1 MRYVNLFAALLLAGL
16 AGCYKSPEDMMK
28 AWTPPEDE
36 QVAKGY
42 IAQLRQNNFE
52 QIEKDIDPSLK
63 SALTHETLL
72 KMAEFIPPQ
81 DPLSVKVIGANVF
94 RSPGLYRSNLSFEYQ
109 FPSAWLLIN
118 VAVQKKGDVST
129 IIGFNTYR
137 ISDSLENIHKFT
149 FAGKSA
155 FQYSVLA
162 LVVLIPL
169 FILCVLV
176 LCIRTKMAKR
186 KWLWIIFIIVGI
198 GSFNM
203 NWTTGQWTAFGI
215 ERADG
220 QWRVHPLD
228 FHLFGAGAVRQP
240 YGPWIFSFG
249 LPLGAV
255 LFLVRRKKLVGVA
268 SKQSPPPDATAVANA
283 GLPGGE
289 I

>member
-220 QWRVHPLD
+220 A
-228 FHLFGAGAVRQP
+228 AGTSRAGR
-240 YGPWIFSFG
+240 
-249 LPLGAV
+249 A
-255 LFLVRRKKLVGVA
+255 LVSGKLLVG
-268 SKQSPPPDATAVANA
+268 DELRA
-283 GLPGGE
+283 GGRGSL
-289 I
+289 